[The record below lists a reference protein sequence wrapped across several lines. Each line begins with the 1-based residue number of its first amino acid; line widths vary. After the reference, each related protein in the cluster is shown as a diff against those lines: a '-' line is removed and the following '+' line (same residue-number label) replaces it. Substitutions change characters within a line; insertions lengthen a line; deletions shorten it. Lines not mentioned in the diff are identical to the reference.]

1 MEKRE
6 DDPVAAKVDEV
17 YRAESRRILATLIR
31 LLGDFDLAEEALQDA
46 FRAALDQWPKEGVPG
61 NPRAWL
67 VSAGRFKAIDSLRR
81 RARSDDRA
89 EELAKHI
96 EGQAEEQG
104 GEVGPQNA
112 GGAQAAGGPQDL
124 GLEDDRLRLI
134 FTCCHPALAPEARVA
149 LTLREVC
156 GLTTEAIARAFLTE
170 PATVAQRIVRAKAK
184 IREARIPYEVPAP
197 ERRPERLDA
206 VLRVLYLVFN
216 EGYSAS
222 SGGAVARPDLSGEA
236 IRLGRL
242 LAELLPE
249 PEAKG
254 LLGLMLLHESR
265 RAARVSASGELIL
278 LENQDRALWDPD
290 LIRAGTALA
299 EEALLS
305 RRFGPYT
312 LQAAIAAVHAEAA
325 TPQAT
330 DWAQIAGLYDVLLR
344 ADPSPIVELN
354 RAVAVAMRDGPEE
367 GLRLIDGLLADGSRS
382 REDLDG
388 YHLTHSARADLLRRL
403 GRNAEAAEAYRRAIA
418 LAVQEPERRFLA
430 MRLAELEKT
439 A

>member
-1 MEKRE
+1 M
-6 DDPVAAKVDEV
+6 ADEV
-17 YRAESRRILATLIR
+17 YRSESRRILATLIR
-31 LLGDFDLAEEALQDA
+31 LLGDFDLAEEALQEA
-46 FRAALDQWPKEGVPG
+46 FRAAVEQWPKEGVPG

-67 VSAGRFKAIDSLRR
+67 ISAGRFKAIDSIRR
-81 RARSDDRA
+81 RARFDERA
-89 EELAKHI
+89 EELARHF
-96 EGQAEEQG
+96 EGEAEG
-104 GEVGPQNA
+104 GDEAGESRGDADGNPGGA
-112 GGAQAAGGPQDL
+112 GGLRTGGGPRDA

-134 FTCCHPALAPEARVA
+134 FTCCHPALAPDAQAA

-184 IREARIPYEVPAP
+184 IREARIPYEVPAA
-197 ERRPERLDA
+197 EHRPERLDA

-222 SGGAVARPDLSGEA
+222 SGEAVARPDLSGEA

-242 LAELLPE
+242 LVELLPE

-265 RAARVSASGELIL
+265 RAARVSSAGELIL
-278 LENQDRALWDPD
+278 LESQDRSLWAPD
-290 LIRAGTALA
+290 LIREGSALA

-354 RAVAVAMRDGPEE
+354 RAVAIAMRDGPEA
-367 GLRLIDGLLADGSRS
+367 GLRLIDGLLSEQSRS
-382 REDLDG
+382 RGDLAG
-388 YHLTHSARADLLRRL
+388 YHLTYSAKADLLRRL
-403 GRNAEAAEAYRRAIA
+403 GRKAEAAAAYRQA
-418 LAVQEPERRFLA
+418 LDLTRQDPERRFLEQ
-430 MRLAELEKT
+430 RLFELEP
-439 A
+439 